1 MTFEISREFMIK
13 TLAQELNKSEMQV
26 KESMRKKNYSLRHA
40 EIMIAARAKVNW
52 FLSNN
57 D

>member
-40 EIMIAARAKVNW
+40 EIVIAARAKVN
-52 FLSNN
+52 
-57 D
+57 